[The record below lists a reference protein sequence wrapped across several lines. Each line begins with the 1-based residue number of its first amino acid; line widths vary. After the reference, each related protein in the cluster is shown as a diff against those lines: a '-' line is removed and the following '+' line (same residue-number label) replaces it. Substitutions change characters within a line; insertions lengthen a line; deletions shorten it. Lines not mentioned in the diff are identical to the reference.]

1 MAHWKQWRRRS
12 GERAGATGAHRDTR
26 QIRAEDF
33 SELDRRARQWR
44 RQREGWPFAMIK
56 LRRAG
61 QRHRLH
67 SGGQTLW
74 LTFYPAAD
82 EDPLANGFGALTT
95 LNEGRLEPESNLLP
109 YSRRGTEMVSYVIEG
124 TMSHRDGSGSASLIR
139 AGDFQCSSVPHS
151 DHVSYTNASG
161 RDPLHVLQ
169 LSLSNQQSRRSR
181 IPQQKSFPTRERTGA
196 ICLVGS
202 EDGRQ
207 GSLILDQDVL
217 LYSCLLH
224 AGQRVVHSLAEDR
237 IVWIHVVRGEVSLGD
252 TSLAPGDGA
261 GICLTRAVSLS
272 ALSDAEVV
280 LLDLAMNEAYL
291 PSELD
296 GREREARAA
305 SRQCLAAAG
314 TAPNKIMF
322 RRERRL
328 AISP

>member
-1 MAHWKQWRRRS
+1 
-12 GERAGATGAHRDTR
+12 
-26 QIRAEDF
+26 
-33 SELDRRARQWR
+33 
-44 RQREGWPFAMIK
+44 MIK

-74 LTFYPAAD
+74 LTFYPVPHTEVAH

-95 LNEGRLEPESNLLP
+95 LNEGRLEPEGNLLT
-109 YSRRGTEMVSYVIEG
+109 YSRRGTEMVSYVVEG
-124 TMSHRDGSGSASLIR
+124 TMSHRDGSGSARLIQ
-139 AGDFQCSSVPHS
+139 AGDFQCSAVPHG
-151 DHVSYTNASG
+151 DRVSYTNASG
-161 RDPLHVLQ
+161 RDSLHVLQ

-181 IPQQKSFPTRERTGA
+181 IPQQKSFPIRDRSAA

-207 GSLILDQDVL
+207 GTLILDQDVL
-217 LYSCLLH
+217 LYSCVLH

-237 IVWIHVVRGEVSLGD
+237 IVWLQVVRGEVSLGD

-280 LLDLAMNEAYL
+280 LLDLAMNDAYL
-291 PSELD
+291 PAELD
-296 GREREARAA
+296 GRERGVRAA
-305 SRQCLAAAG
+305 PRQGVAAASG
-314 TAPNKIMF
+314 AAHNEFMF